1 MKLLDIGRGSF
12 ILRRMEEELTPAL
25 YVILEKRL
33 LIIIETV
40 KKRLYFFS
48 EPAVTMGLM
57 NFKDN

>member
-25 YVILEKRL
+25 YKYLKKVVNYNRDSEK
-33 LIIIETV
+33 EV
-40 KKRLYFFS
+40 VFFS